1 MTEVLL
7 RSIDNAAVTLG
18 HNLSVGEPPMMI
30 STPSFNLTV
39 YNAPQTA
46 LSGLE
51 LGFNNRTVVEFPSD
65 LNLDMMTV
73 DSVIV
78 TVGVAC
84 MGTVYFNKY
93 EKLLN

>member
-1 MTEVLL
+1 MRPEMTDALF

-46 LSGLE
+46 LRGLE
-51 LGFNNRTVVEFPSD
+51 LGFNNRTVVEFPAD
-65 LNLDMMTV
+65 LNLGMMSA

-78 TVGVAC
+78 SVSAA
-84 MGTVYFNKY
+84 
-93 EKLLN
+93 